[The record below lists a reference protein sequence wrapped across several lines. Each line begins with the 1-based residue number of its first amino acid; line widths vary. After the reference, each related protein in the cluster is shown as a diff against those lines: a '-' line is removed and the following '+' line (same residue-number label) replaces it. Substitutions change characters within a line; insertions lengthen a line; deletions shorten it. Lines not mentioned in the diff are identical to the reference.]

1 MRRRARALAR
11 MIFHSIRIRA
21 PRDFW
26 AGLLF
31 IGIAA
36 LFIALATQ
44 YRFGEAHRMGPGY
57 FPIFVGAI
65 LMGLGAIVAVR
76 SLALDG
82 PPVERLAARPLLVT
96 ILAVI
101 LFGLTL
107 DSLGLP
113 AAIAVLVMVSAFAER
128 KPHIGMSAALAC
140 LLIVFSVA
148 AFVWVLGLPLKMW
161 PEW

>member
-1 MRRRARALAR
+1 M
-11 MIFHSIRIRA
+11 RIRS

-36 LFIALATQ
+36 LFIALAAR

-57 FPIFVGAI
+57 FPILVGA
-65 LMGLGAIVAVR
+65 LLAVLGTIVAAR
-76 SLALDG
+76 ALVFDG
-82 PPVERLAARPLLVT
+82 PALEGFHARPLLVT
-96 ILAVI
+96 LVAIA

-107 DSLGLP
+107 DKLGLA
-113 AAIAVLVMVSAFAER
+113 AAIAVLVMVSAYADREVNLMR
-128 KPHIGMSAALAC
+128 SAALAV
-140 LLIVFSVA
+140 LLTAFSIA
-148 AFVWVLGLPLKMW
+148 AFVWLLGLPLQVW

>member
-1 MRRRARALAR
+1 M
-11 MIFHSIRIRA
+11 RIRS

-36 LFIALATQ
+36 VFMALASQ

-57 FPIFVGAI
+57 FPIMVGA
-65 LMGLGAIVAVR
+65 LLALLGAIVAAR
-76 SLALDG
+76 ALVFDG
-82 PPVERLAARPLLVT
+82 PPVERFNARPLLVT
-96 ILAVI
+96 LVAVA

-107 DSLGLP
+107 DKLGLV
-113 AAIAVLVMVSAFAER
+113 AAIAVLVVVSAYAER
-128 KPHIGMSAALAC
+128 EVRILHSIGLAAL
-140 LLIVFSVA
+140 LILFSVA
-148 AFVWVLGLPLKMW
+148 AFVWLLGLPIQVW